1 MLRMLWVGL
10 VGLSMLSQ
18 GQGVWA
24 QQPSVP
30 PPCDQQVSNAYQ
42 SLVTSELLTAVPQ
55 MTTSTALGAITA
67 QLRIIANQYG
77 LARTDSQRDQRR
89 VAEITEEKRQLVV
102 TIQRL
107 QQELEEAKRAAT
119 PSPAAVA

>member
-1 MLRMLWVGL
+1 
-10 VGLSMLSQ
+10 
-18 GQGVWA
+18 
-24 QQPSVP
+24 
-30 PPCDQQVSNAYQ
+30 VSNAYQ
-42 SLVTSELLTAVPQ
+42 SLVTSELLTEVPQ

-67 QLRIIANQYG
+67 QLRIIVNQYG

-119 PSPAAVA
+119 PSPAAVAPKE